1 MSKKIKK
8 LDEAYISKKNVKVK
22 EILADPDWT
31 LNSVNYE
38 ESSGKYEIDATHS
51 DGRNIIV
58 KRNKQYVDNL
68 VKEMINEAE
77 D

>member
-1 MSKKIKK
+1 MSKKSKK
-8 LDEAYISKKNVKVK
+8 LDEAYTNKKNVKVK
-22 EILADPDWT
+22 EIFADPDWS
-31 LNSVNYE
+31 LNKVNYD
-38 ESSGKYEIDATHS
+38 ESSGKYEIDATHK

-68 VKEMINEAE
+68 IKEMINEKE